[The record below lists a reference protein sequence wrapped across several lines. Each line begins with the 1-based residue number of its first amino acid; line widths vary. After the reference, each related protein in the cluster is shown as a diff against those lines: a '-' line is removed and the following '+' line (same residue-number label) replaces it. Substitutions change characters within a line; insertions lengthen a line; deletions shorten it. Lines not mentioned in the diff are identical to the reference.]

1 MTKWWLRQRPKKISQ
16 IIRINLQ
23 VGGGKP
29 PDLYKRYFSER
40 LMVVGV
46 LEIDLALRG
55 VRSLKEKRR
64 AVKSLKDR
72 LRFKFNISVAEV
84 DAQDNWQRAILGVAL
99 VSNETDYV
107 KSVLSKVVELVRFD
121 RECELVN
128 YHMETF

>member
-1 MTKWWLRQRPKKISQ
+1 
-16 IIRINLQ
+16 
-23 VGGGKP
+23 
-29 PDLYKRYFSER
+29 
-40 LMVVGV
+40 MVVGV

-84 DAQDNWQRAILGVAL
+84 DAQDSWQRAILGVAL

-107 KSVLSKVVELVRFD
+107 KGVLSKVLELVRLD